1 MSEHNFI
8 WISKDVKDVPNQ
20 LLIGVEV
27 VDGMIRV
34 MNQNPDR
41 DEYLMGETKANA
53 EFDFSKVTS
62 DWFTAEVTTKDAY
75 TFLNVVFM
83 DPSIDKTSVTDE
95 DFENSSN
102 LQILKDGSGKKMDLE
117 MKIHKDMID
126 PELLDMLK
134 RR

>member
-1 MSEHNFI
+1 MAHNFAWSSVGMEGLPKALYCGI
-8 WISKDVKDVPNQ
+8 EFI
-20 LLIGVEV
+20 
-27 VDGMIRV
+27 DGMIKTF
-34 MNQNPDR
+34 NQNPDR
-41 DEYLMGETKANA
+41 DEYLMGETKANSS
-53 EFDFSKVTS
+53 FDFSKVTA
-62 DWFTAEVTTKDAY
+62 DWFTAEVTTKNAY

-83 DPSIDKTSVTDE
+83 DPSIDKASTTDE

-126 PELLDMLK
+126 PELLDMMK

>member
-1 MSEHNFI
+1 MAEHNFI
-8 WISKDVKDVPNQ
+8 WTSNSVANVPNQ

-41 DEYLMGETKANA
+41 DEYLMGETKANSS
-53 EFDFSKVTS
+53 FDFSKVTT

-83 DPSIDKTSVTDE
+83 DPSIDKASTTDE

-126 PELLDMLK
+126 PELLDMMK

>member
-62 DWFTAEVTTKDAY
+62 DWFTAEVTTKDVY

-126 PELLDMLK
+126 PELLEMLK

>member
-1 MSEHNFI
+1 MAEHNFI
-8 WISKDVKDVPNQ
+8 WTSNGVKNVPNQ

-41 DEYLMGETKANA
+41 DEYLMGETKATSS
-53 EFDFSKVTS
+53 FDFSKVTA
-62 DWFTAEVTTKDAY
+62 DWCTAEVTPKDAY

-83 DPSIDKTSVTDE
+83 DPSIDKASTTDE

-126 PELLDMLK
+126 PELLDMMK

>member
-8 WISKDVKDVPNQ
+8 WTSKDVKDVPNQ

-62 DWFTAEVTTKDAY
+62 DWFTAEITTKDAY
-75 TFLNVVFM
+75 TFLNVAFM
-83 DPSIDKTSVTDE
+83 DPSIDKPSTSDDDYE
-95 DFENSSN
+95 HSSN

-117 MKIHKDMID
+117 LKIHKDIVD
-126 PELLDMLK
+126 PEMFEMMH

>member
-8 WISKDVKDVPNQ
+8 WTSKDVKNVPNQ

-41 DEYLMGETKANA
+41 DEYLMGETKANSA
-53 EFDFSKVTS
+53 VDTSAVTA
-62 DWFTAEVTTKDAY
+62 DWFKATISTKDNY
-75 TFLNVVFM
+75 TFLNVIVA
-83 DPSIDKTSVTDE
+83 DPAIYSDGNNHDASE
-95 DFENSSN
+95 FETSSN
-102 LQILKDGSGKKMDLE
+102 LQILDDGTRVELDMN
-117 MKIHKDMID
+117 IHKDLID
-126 PELLDMLK
+126 PELFAMMH

>member
-8 WISKDVKDVPNQ
+8 WTSKDVKDVPNQ

-126 PELLDMLK
+126 PELLEMLK

>member
-126 PELLDMLK
+126 PELLEMLK

>member
-8 WISKDVKDVPNQ
+8 WTSNDVKDVPNQ

-117 MKIHKDMID
+117 LKIHKDIVD
-126 PELLDMLK
+126 PEMFEMMH

>member
-1 MSEHNFI
+1 MAEHNFI
-8 WISKDVKDVPNQ
+8 WTSNGVANVPNQ

-75 TFLNVVFM
+75 TFLNVAFM
-83 DPSIDKTSVTDE
+83 DPSIDKPSTSDDDYE
-95 DFENSSN
+95 HSSN

-126 PELLDMLK
+126 PELLDMMK

>member
-1 MSEHNFI
+1 MAEHNFI
-8 WISKDVKDVPNQ
+8 WTSNGVANVPNQ
-20 LLIGVEV
+20 LLIGVEI
-27 VDGMIRV
+27 VDGMIRI

-41 DEYLMGETKANA
+41 DEYLMGETKANSS
-53 EFDFSKVTS
+53 FDFSKVTA

-83 DPSIDKTSVTDE
+83 DPSIDKASTTDE

-102 LQILKDGSGKKMDLE
+102 LQILKDGSSKKMDLE

-126 PELLDMLK
+126 PELLDMMK
-134 RR
+134 RH